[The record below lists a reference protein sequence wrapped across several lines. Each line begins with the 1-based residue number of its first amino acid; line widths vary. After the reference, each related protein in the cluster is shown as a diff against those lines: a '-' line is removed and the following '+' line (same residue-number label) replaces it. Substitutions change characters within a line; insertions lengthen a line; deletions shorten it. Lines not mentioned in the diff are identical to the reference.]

1 MKQVS
6 LLKAAAAI
14 VVALTSVPILAQTSP
29 IDSLPGSD
37 VQLNATISESL
48 TVSLNVAAV
57 NFTLTPGSATNPGST
72 PISATTTWLLASG
85 RTAVTLY
92 AYFDTPT
99 AALTAGAL
107 QNIPSSAV
115 SAAVGGTSVG
125 TFSSAIAASTFS
137 GTGVT
142 IFSQPITSAN
152 LGGSQVST
160 VTLNINLTGVSN
172 LGAGTYT
179 GTLHFR
185 AEAAI

>member
-1 MKQVS
+1 MKKLS

-14 VVALTSVPILAQTSP
+14 AVLTSVPAFSQAL
-29 IDSLPGSD
+29 DSTAGASD
-37 VQLNATISESL
+37 VQLNATIGESL
-48 TVSLNVAAV
+48 TVTLDVASV

-72 PISATTTWLLASG
+72 GINATTTWMLASG
-85 RTAVTLY
+85 RSAVSLY

-99 AALTAGAL
+99 AALTAGASE
-107 QNIPSSAV
+107 NIPSSAV
-115 SAAVGGTSVG
+115 SAAVSGTSVG
-125 TFSSAIAASTFS
+125 AFSSAIAATGFT

-142 IFSQPITSAN
+142 IFTAPITSAN
-152 LGGSQVST
+152 LSGSQASP

-185 AEAAI
+185 AEATT